1 MPAQLLDAQEQG
13 FQDTSSF
20 PQTPSPFV
28 VSRDCRLPGNR
39 RYFQIKYAVDRVVA
53 LGLLTALSP
62 IIACLWLAV
71 RATSPGPGFY
81 LQTRVGLNG
90 KFFKVIKLRSMCC
103 NAESNGE
110 CKWADKAD
118 SRITPL
124 GKILRKLHLDELPQL
139 WNVACGEMSLVGPRP
154 ERPEI
159 TSALEAF
166 IPGYQ
171 VRHTVKPGI
180 TGLAQVNL
188 EPDTNVNQTRKKQ
201 VLDLRYI
208 DNSNPWLDMRLV
220 FATGMRV
227 LGVSG
232 SQAMNIAKLKQEIEH
247 YELVKVGYEF
257 NTPEEMLWTPTQGAP
272 KNHVLQFNSANMR
285 D

>member
-1 MPAQLLDAQEQG
+1 MPAQLLDTQKQVFQE
-13 FQDTSSF
+13 TSSF
-20 PQTPSPFV
+20 TQTRTSYI
-28 VSRDCRLPGNR
+28 VSRINPLPGNQ

-62 IIACLWLAV
+62 LIACLWLAV
-71 RATSPGPGFY
+71 KTTSPGPGFY

-90 KFFKVIKLRSMCC
+90 KIFKVIKLRSMCC
-103 NAESNGE
+103 NAETNGE
-110 CKWADKAD
+110 CKWADKGD

-124 GKILRKLHLDELPQL
+124 GRLLRKLHLDELPQL
-139 WNVACGEMSLVGPRP
+139 WNVVRGEMSLVGPRP

-159 TSALEAF
+159 ISALEVF
-166 IPGYQ
+166 IPGYHD
-171 VRHTVKPGI
+171 RHTVKPGI

-208 DNSNPWLDMRLV
+208 DNSNLWLDLRLV
-220 FATGMRV
+220 FATCMRV
-227 LGVSG
+227 LGFSG
-232 SQAMNIAKLKQEIEH
+232 TKAMNFAKLKQEIEH
-247 YELVKVGYEF
+247 HELVQVGYEF
-257 NTPEEMLWTPTQGAP
+257 NTPHEMLWTPAQGAF
-272 KNHVLQFNSANMR
+272 KSHSLKLKSANVR